1 MVLHVDIFLVSLLAV
16 AFAAQNQPA
25 GSIVN
30 AAENGDLAAVQ
41 EMLADPALSTVT
53 ITKALTSAA
62 IAGHQQIVKVLLQD
76 ARSSPEVA
84 LVTVYRAHLLGDIF
98 ALISY
103 TSCFGRYDLAYF
115 KMAYLNHQ
123 DDDKLDILT
132 FRFSHDPAM
141 LAYLTELQ
149 LARVVIPEALKP
161 AFNMTLQI
169 LPGGGGPRTIAA
181 YRQLVRALAA
191 LQLVVKAEGPMAF
204 LPSELVANIAAHMLD
219 K

>member
-1 MVLHVDIFLVSLLAV
+1 MKFTTFLVSLLAV
-16 AFAAQNQPA
+16 ASAAQIQPA

-30 AAENGDLAAVQ
+30 AAEHGDLAAVQ
-41 EMLADPALSTVT
+41 EMLADPALPSVT
-53 ITKALTSAA
+53 ITEALVAAA
-62 IAGHQQIVKVLLQD
+62 IAGHRQIVKVLLQD
-76 ARSSPEVA
+76 ARSDPREA
-84 LVTVYRAHLLGDIF
+84 LVPVYKARGRDNIF

-132 FRFSHDPAM
+132 FRHRHDPAI
-141 LAYLTELQ
+141 LEYLTGLQ
-149 LARVVIPEALKP
+149 LARVTIPEALKP

-169 LPGGGGPRTIAA
+169 LPGGGPRTIAA
-181 YRQLVRALAA
+181 YRQLVRALTD

-204 LPSELVANIAAHMLD
+204 IVPELVTNIAAHMLE